1 MVGQAHAGNASPP
14 LSMQPSVFRR
24 AALAAVAL
32 ATFSADARADQAN
45 FNEVGRQ
52 VAIMLQNAHFAR
64 LPFNEETSRRF
75 LAEYLKQLDPSKMY
89 FTQKDVDHFGE
100 LYGDKLFKLLIS
112 SKTMEVANDVHGTFK
127 TRVATRGEMAKKFL
141 KDTELDFSAK
151 ETTPRDRDETPWPKD
166 DAEAD
171 SRVRAMLKE
180 AVLSEIVVRELQ
192 AKMAK
197 DQGKPDPTQSEVP
210 PKEKV
215 TLRYQRY
222 LTSVSGAA
230 EDDIA
235 DGLLQAVA
243 RAYDPH
249 TDYMI
254 DREASR
260 FNDSMR
266 NELVGIGAELR
277 ADDDGT
283 TRVMG
288 IMIGG
293 PADREGT
300 VQLRDRI
307 LEVDT
312 NNSGSFTDIK
322 FMDQYK
328 VVDLIRGKAGTTVR
342 LKVQPATAAAGD
354 TKIVVIPRGKV
365 EIKGTQ
371 ASAGIL
377 DTKSSDGAPRRLGW
391 IQLPSFY
398 ADFSNPK
405 IRCAKDVEGFL
416 KRLVAEKIDG
426 LVFDVRDNG
435 GGSLEEV
442 RRMTGFFTGS
452 GPVVQEK
459 TTLGQVKASD
469 ADDQEAIYKGPM
481 VVLINKASASASEIL
496 AGALQDCNR
505 AVIVGDSSTFGKGTV
520 QEALDVSKMLP
531 FFSDRD
537 GAGMLKLTTR
547 KFYRP
552 SGSSTQLE
560 GVASDIVL
568 PGPADSMEFGEK
580 FLDHAF
586 PHDAIKPAPG
596 FCPMD
601 QKQLFLP
608 QLKEFSAKR
617 VQADKDFN
625 YYAEDAKRSEELRKK
640 NSVSLNLDE
649 RRKELSEL
657 DARLSQ
663 RNAERRERFKMLEA
677 EDAKNVKLSKI
688 TLADL
693 AAGAPF
699 HAFDPTKETA
709 DYLRRAKDPI
719 AELNDTP
726 EWPSGLDPI
735 KREGFK
741 VLMDLVDL
749 TNGKTVAG
757 GSEKKPEPVR

>member
-1 MVGQAHAGNASPP
+1 MQ
-14 LSMQPSVFRR
+14 LSLFRR
-24 AALAAVAL
+24 AALAALAL
-32 ATFSADARADQAN
+32 ATFSTGARADQAN

-141 KDTELDFSAK
+141 KDEELDFSAK
-151 ETTPRDRDETPWPKD
+151 EATPRDRDEIPWAKD

-171 SRVRAMLKE
+171 ARVRAMLKE

-215 TLRYQRY
+215 TLRYERY
-222 LTSVSGAA
+222 LHSVSGAA

-342 LKVQPATAAAGD
+342 LKVQPATAAAGE

-398 ADFSNPK
+398 ADFTNPR

-442 RRMTGFFTGS
+442 RRMTGFFIGK

-459 TTLGQVKASD
+459 TTLGQIKASD
-469 ADDQEAIYKGPM
+469 SDDQEAIYKGPM

-520 QEALDVSKMLP
+520 QEALDVSKMMP

-568 PGPADSMEFGEK
+568 PGPADSVEFGEG
-580 FLDHAF
+580 FLPHAF
-586 PHDAIKPAPG
+586 PHDSIKPAPG
-596 FCPMD
+596 FCPVD

-608 QLKEFSAKR
+608 QLKELSEKR
-617 VQADKDFN
+617 VKEDKDFG

-640 NSVSLNLDE
+640 NAISINLEE
-649 RRKELSEL
+649 RRKELMEL
-657 DARLSQ
+657 DARLTQ
-663 RNAERRERFKMLEA
+663 RNAERRERFKALA
-677 EDAKNVKLSKI
+677 AGDADKIKLSKI
-688 TLADL
+688 TLDDL
-693 AAGAPF
+693 ASGAPF
-699 HAFDPTKETA
+699 HAFDPTKESA
-709 DYLRRAKDPI
+709 DYLRRAKDPV

-735 KREGFK
+735 KREGFS
-741 VLMDLVDL
+741 VLMDLVNL
-749 TNGKTVAG
+749 TKAGEVAG
-757 GSEKKPEPVR
+757 ASGKKDEATH

>member
-1 MVGQAHAGNASPP
+1 
-14 LSMQPSVFRR
+14 MQPFLFRR

-32 ATFSADARADQAN
+32 VSFSGSSRADQAN

-52 VAIMLQNAHFAR
+52 VAIMLQNSHFAR

-75 LAEYLKQLDPSKMY
+75 LADYLKQLDPSKMY

-100 LYGDKLFKLLIS
+100 LYGDNLFKLLVS
-112 SKTMEVANDVHGTFK
+112 SKTMDVANDVYGTFK

-141 KDTELDFSAK
+141 KDDALDFSAK
-151 ETTPRDRDETPWPKD
+151 ESTPRDRDEAPWPKD

-171 SRVRAMLKE
+171 ARVRTMLKE
-180 AVLSEIVVRELQ
+180 AVLSEIVVREPQ

-197 DQGKPDPTQSEVP
+197 DQGKPDPTQSELP
-210 PKEKV
+210 PKEKI
-215 TLRYQRY
+215 TLRYERY
-222 LTSVSGAA
+222 LHTISGA
-230 EDDIA
+230 EDDDIA
-235 DGLLQAVA
+235 DGLLQAVS
-243 RAYDPH
+243 RSYDPH

-266 NELVGIGAELR
+266 NELVGIGAELK

-283 TRVMG
+283 TRIMG

-322 FMDQYK
+322 FMDQNK

-342 LKVQPATAAAGD
+342 LKVQPAAAAAGE

-377 DTKSSDGAPRRLGW
+377 DTKSSDGTPRRLGW
-391 IQLPSFY
+391 ILLPAFY

-405 IRCAKDVEGFL
+405 IRCARDVEGFL
-416 KRLVAEKIDG
+416 RRLVAEKIDG

-469 ADDQEAIYKGPM
+469 SDDQEAIYKGPM

-496 AGALQDCNR
+496 AGALQDLNR

-520 QEALDVSKMLP
+520 QEALDVSKMMP
-531 FFSDRD
+531 FFSARD

-552 SGSSTQLE
+552 SGSSTQLD

-580 FLDHAF
+580 FLPHAF
-586 PHDAIKPAPG
+586 PHDSIKPAPG
-596 FCPMD
+596 FSPMD

-608 QLKEFSAKR
+608 QLKELSAKR
-617 VQADKDFN
+617 VQADKDFG
-625 YYAEDAKRSEELRKK
+625 YFAEDAKRSEELRKK
-640 NSVSLNLDE
+640 NSVSLNLEE

-657 DARLSQ
+657 DARQNQ
-663 RNAERRERFKMLEA
+663 RNAERRERFKALEA
-677 EDAKNVKLSKI
+677 EDAKNLKLSKI
-688 TLADL
+688 TLDDL
-693 AAGAPF
+693 ANNAPF

-719 AELNDTP
+719 AELNDAP

-735 KREGFK
+735 KREGFQ

-749 TNGKTVAG
+749 TNGKSIAG
-757 GSEKKPEPVR
+757 SSEKKPEPVH

>member
-1 MVGQAHAGNASPP
+1 
-14 LSMQPSVFRR
+14 MQSSLFRR

-32 ATFSADARADQAN
+32 AAFAPGARADQAN

-89 FTQKDVDHFGE
+89 FTQQDVDHFGE
-100 LYGDKLFKLLIS
+100 LYGDKLFKLLVS
-112 SKTMEVANDVHGTFK
+112 SRTMEVANDVHGTFK
-127 TRVATRGEMAKKFL
+127 TRVAARGEMAKKFL
-141 KDTELDFSAK
+141 KDTELDFNAK
-151 ETTPRDRDETPWPKD
+151 ESTPRDRDGAPWPKD

-171 SRVRAMLKE
+171 ARVRAMLKE
-180 AVLSEIVVRELQ
+180 AVLTEIVVRELQ
-192 AKMAK
+192 SKMAK
-197 DQGKPDPTQSEVP
+197 DQGKPDPTRSELP

-215 TLRYQRY
+215 TLRYERY
-222 LTSVSGAA
+222 LHSISGAA

-300 VQLRDRI
+300 IQLRDRI

-328 VVDLIRGKAGTTVR
+328 VVDLIRGKAGSTVR
-342 LKVQPATAAAGD
+342 LKVQPASADAGD

-377 DTKSSDGAPRRLGW
+377 DTRTSDGTPRRLGW
-391 IQLPSFY
+391 ITLPSFY
-398 ADFSNPK
+398 ADFSNPR
-405 IRCAKDVEGFL
+405 IRCARDVEGFL
-416 KRLVAEKIDG
+416 KRLVEEKIDG

-531 FFSDRD
+531 FFSNRD

-552 SGSSTQLE
+552 SGSSTQLD

-568 PGPADSMEFGEK
+568 PGPADSVEFGEK
-580 FLDHAF
+580 FLPHAF
-586 PHDAIKPAPG
+586 PHDSIKPAPG
-596 FCPMD
+596 FSPMD
-601 QKQLFLP
+601 PKQLFLP
-608 QLKEFSAKR
+608 QLKELSAKR
-617 VQADKDFN
+617 VQADKDFG
-625 YYAEDAKRSEELRKK
+625 YYAEDARRSEELRKK

-649 RRKELSEL
+649 RRKELGEL

-663 RNAERRERFKMLEA
+663 RNAERRERFKQLEA

-693 AAGAPF
+693 ATGAPF
-699 HAFDPTKETA
+699 HAFDPTQETA
-709 DYLRRAKDPI
+709 DYLRRAKDPV

-735 KREGFK
+735 KREGFR

-749 TNGKTVAG
+749 SNGKIAAG
-757 GSEKKPEPVR
+757 SGGRKPDPVH

>member
-1 MVGQAHAGNASPP
+1 
-14 LSMQPSVFRR
+14 MQPSIFRR
-24 AALAAVAL
+24 TTLAALALVS
-32 ATFSADARADQAN
+32 FSHARASQAD

-52 VAIMLQNAHFAR
+52 VAIMLQNSHFAR

-75 LAEYLKQLDPSKMY
+75 LADYLKQLDPSKMY
-89 FTQKDVDHFGE
+89 FTQKDVDHFNE
-100 LYGDKLFKLLIS
+100 LYGDSVFKMLVA
-112 SKTMEVANDVHGTFK
+112 SKSMDLAKDVYGTFRK
-127 TRVATRGEMAKKFL
+127 RVETRGEMAKKFL
-141 KDTELDFSAK
+141 KDQQLDFTTSA
-151 ETTPRDRDETPWPKD
+151 TIPRKTDDLPWPKD

-171 SRVRAMLKE
+171 QRVRDMLKE

-192 AKMAK
+192 GKMAK
-197 DQGKPDPTQSEVP
+197 DQGKPDPTQSEAP

-215 TLRYQRY
+215 TLRYERY
-222 LTSVSGAA
+222 LHTVKDAA
-230 EDDIA
+230 DEDIA
-235 DGLLQAVA
+235 DGLLQAVS
-243 RAYDPH
+243 RSHDPH

-254 DREASR
+254 EREASR

-300 VQLRDRI
+300 IQLRDRI

-312 NNSGSFTDIK
+312 DNSGSFTDIR
-322 FMDQYK
+322 FMDQFK
-328 VVDLIRGKAGTTVR
+328 VVDLIRGKAGSTVR
-342 LKVQPATAAAGD
+342 LKIQPAAAPAGE
-354 TKIVVIPRGKV
+354 TRIVVIPRGKV

-371 ASAGIL
+371 ASAGVL
-377 DTKSSDGAPRRLGW
+377 DTKSADGTPRRLGW
-391 IQLPSFY
+391 ITLPSFY
-398 ADFSNPK
+398 ADFSNPR

-416 KRLVAEKIDG
+416 KRLIDEKIDG

-442 RRMTGFFTGS
+442 RRMTGFFIGKN
-452 GPVVQEK
+452 PVVQEK

-469 ADDQEAIYKGPM
+469 SDDREAIYKGPM

-496 AGALQDCNR
+496 AGALQDHNR

-520 QEALDVSKMLP
+520 QEALDVSKMMP
-531 FFSDRD
+531 FFSNRD

-552 SGSSTQLE
+552 SGSSTQLD

-568 PGPADSMEFGEK
+568 PGPADSMEFGEA
-580 FLDHAF
+580 FLPRAF
-586 PHDAIKPAPG
+586 PHDSIKPAPG
-596 FCPMD
+596 FEPMD
-601 QKQLFLP
+601 RNLLYLP
-608 QLKEFSAKR
+608 RLKELSEKR
-617 VQADKDFN
+617 VKEDKDFG
-625 YYAEDAKRSEELRKK
+625 YYAEDAKRSEELRRK
-640 NSVSLNLDE
+640 NSVSLNLEE
-649 RRKELSEL
+649 RRKELMEL
-657 DARLSQ
+657 DARLNQ
-663 RNAERRERFKMLEA
+663 RNAERRERFKALAAADA
-677 EDAKNVKLSKI
+677 ERVKLSKI
-688 TLADL
+688 TLDDL
-693 AAGAPF
+693 ASGAPF
-699 HAFDPTKETA
+699 HPFDPTQETA

-735 KREGFK
+735 KREGFN
-741 VLMDLVDL
+741 VLMDLIDL
-749 TNGKTVAG
+749 TKAARVAG
-757 GSEKKPEPVR
+757 ASGTQEKPAH

>member
-1 MVGQAHAGNASPP
+1 MKPA
-14 LSMQPSVFRR
+14 LFRR

-32 ATFSADARADQAN
+32 VSFSQARADQAD
-45 FNEVGRQ
+45 FNAVGRQ
-52 VAIMLQNAHFAR
+52 VAIMLQNSHFAR

-75 LAEYLKQLDPSKMY
+75 LADYLKQLDPSKMY
-89 FTQKDVDHFGE
+89 FTQNDVDRFNE
-100 LYGDKLFKLLIS
+100 LYGDSVFKMLVGNKS
-112 SKTMEVANDVHGTFK
+112 MELAKDVHGTFK
-127 TRVATRGEMAKKFL
+127 SRVTTRGEMAKKFL
-141 KDTELDFSAK
+141 KEEELDFTTT
-151 ETTPRDRDETPWPKD
+151 ETVARKTDDLPWPKD

-171 SRVRAMLKE
+171 KRVRNMLKE
-180 AVLSEIVVRELQ
+180 AVLSEIVVRDLQ
-192 AKMAK
+192 SKMAK

-215 TLRYQRY
+215 TLRYERY
-222 LTSVSGAA
+222 LRLVKDAA
-230 EDDIA
+230 DEDIA
-235 DGLLQAVA
+235 DGLLQAVS
-243 RAYDPH
+243 RSHDPH

-254 DREASR
+254 EREASR

-283 TRVMG
+283 TRIMG

-300 VQLRDRI
+300 IQLRDRI

-312 NNSGSFTDIK
+312 DNSGTFTDIK

-328 VVDLIRGKAGTTVR
+328 VVDLIRGKAGSTVR
-342 LKVQPATAAAGD
+342 LKVQPAAAPAGE

-377 DTKSSDGAPRRLGW
+377 DTKSADGAPRRLGW
-391 IQLPSFY
+391 ITLPSFY
-398 ADFSNPK
+398 ADFSNSR

-416 KRLVAEKIDG
+416 KRLVDEKIDG

-442 RRMTGFFTGS
+442 RRMTGFFIGK

-469 ADDQEAIYKGPM
+469 SDDQEAIYKGPM

-496 AGALQDCNR
+496 AGALQDHNR

-531 FFSDRD
+531 FFSARD

-568 PGPADSMEFGEK
+568 PGPADSVEFGES
-580 FLDHAF
+580 FLPRAF
-586 PHDAIKPAPG
+586 PHDSIKPAPG
-596 FCPMD
+596 LEPLD
-601 QKQLFLP
+601 RSLLYLP
-608 QLKEFSAKR
+608 RLKELSEKR
-617 VQADKDFN
+617 VKEDKDFT
-625 YYAEDAKRSEELRKK
+625 YYAEDAKRSEEIRKK
-640 NSVSLNLDE
+640 NSVSLNLEE
-649 RRKELSEL
+649 RRKELMEL
-657 DARLSQ
+657 DARLNA
-663 RNAERRERFKMLEA
+663 RNAERRERFKALAAADA
-677 EDAKNVKLSKI
+677 EKIKLSKI

-693 AAGAPF
+693 ASGAAF

-709 DYLRRAKDPI
+709 DYLRRAKDPV

-735 KREGFK
+735 KREGFN
-741 VLMDLVDL
+741 VLMDLVNL
-749 TNGKTVAG
+749 TKAGEVAG
-757 GSEKKPEPVR
+757 QSGKKD